1 MLFSRHIYWTILGH
15 ILFILATAGTGLWL
29 IISQQGVVIGIL
41 LVICSLFQIGRLVNK
56 LNSFNQKLRLFFD
69 AIEDKDNM
77 LYFPENNVSREQEM
91 LNRSLNRINAL
102 LIRTQA
108 EYSKQ
113 EHFYRSLLEEVPSGV
128 LAWDSSGKIMMANSA
143 ALTLLGCQQLA
154 QYDQLKPILQE
165 KEKKERLSLSQNQMK
180 LQNETITILSIK
192 DISNELNDKES
203 ESWNKLSHV
212 LTHEIMNTIAPII
225 SLSQTLSAYPDN
237 SEKTLRGLHI
247 IQAQSE
253 RLLEFTESFRRLSYL
268 PQPERK
274 RFSLTALLQNL
285 QELLSTDFQENQIH
299 FTLTCQ
305 PEFIDMDGDENQ
317 LSQVLLNLL
326 RNSIQALDGRTDGA
340 IEIYA
345 YRDEHISIDVTDN
358 GPGIPDELQEKIFIP
373 FFTTKSEGTGIGL
386 SLCRQIIRNH
396 NGHLSILESRPGK
409 TIFHFEISLENK
421 PFTAVEW
428 LLSYKR
434 ILPDMHTKEQYW
446 KYSLIVIILF
456 MGVIIFRQITPFL
469 GGLLGAL
476 TIYILVRGQ
485 MNHLVEKRKLKRSI
499 SALLIT
505 AETIF
510 VFLIPLG
517 LTVWM
522 VANKL
527 QDINLDPQTYIAPI
541 QQVAEFIKEK
551 TGYDVLGKDTLSFI
565 MSILPRIGQIIM
577 ESISSLAINLF
588 VMIFVLYFMLIGG
601 KKMEA
606 YVNDILPF
614 NETNTQEVIHEIN
627 MIVRSNA
634 IGIPLLAIIQGGV
647 AMIGYLLFGAPNI
660 LMLGFLTCFAT
671 IIPMVGTAL
680 VWFPVAAYLAISGDW
695 FNAIGLFGYG
705 AIVVSQSDNLIR
717 FILQKKMADTHPLIT
732 IFGVVIGLPI
742 FGFMGVIFGPLLL
755 SLFFLFVDMFKKEY
769 LDLRNNLPS
778 R

>member
-1 MLFSRHIYWTILGH
+1 MLFSRHIYWTTLGH

-128 LAWDSSGKIMMANSA
+128 
-143 ALTLLGCQQLA
+143 LGCQQLA

-409 TIFHFEISLENK
+409 TIFHIDISL
-421 PFTAVEW
+421 
-428 LLSYKR
+428 
-434 ILPDMHTKEQYW
+434 
-446 KYSLIVIILF
+446 
-456 MGVIIFRQITPFL
+456 
-469 GGLLGAL
+469 
-476 TIYILVRGQ
+476 
-485 MNHLVEKRKLKRSI
+485 
-499 SALLIT
+499 
-505 AETIF
+505 
-510 VFLIPLG
+510 
-517 LTVWM
+517 
-522 VANKL
+522 
-527 QDINLDPQTYIAPI
+527 
-541 QQVAEFIKEK
+541 
-551 TGYDVLGKDTLSFI
+551 
-565 MSILPRIGQIIM
+565 
-577 ESISSLAINLF
+577 
-588 VMIFVLYFMLIGG
+588 
-601 KKMEA
+601 
-606 YVNDILPF
+606 
-614 NETNTQEVIHEIN
+614 
-627 MIVRSNA
+627 
-634 IGIPLLAIIQGGV
+634 
-647 AMIGYLLFGAPNI
+647 
-660 LMLGFLTCFAT
+660 
-671 IIPMVGTAL
+671 
-680 VWFPVAAYLAISGDW
+680 
-695 FNAIGLFGYG
+695 
-705 AIVVSQSDNLIR
+705 
-717 FILQKKMADTHPLIT
+717 
-732 IFGVVIGLPI
+732 
-742 FGFMGVIFGPLLL
+742 
-755 SLFFLFVDMFKKEY
+755 
-769 LDLRNNLPS
+769 
-778 R
+778 

>member
-1 MLFSRHIYWTILGH
+1 MLFSRHIYWTTLGH

-77 LYFPENNVSREQEM
+77 LYFPEINVSREQEM

-396 NGHLSILESRPGK
+396 HEFHIRTFLSHNLHGIQPILSPEEQLRITG
-409 TIFHFEISLENK
+409 IFTTSNIDNAQVISG
-421 PFTAVEW
+421 
-428 LLSYKR
+428 
-434 ILPDMHTKEQYW
+434 I
-446 KYSLIVIILF
+446 LIVIILRF
-456 MGVIIFRQITPFL
+456 YLKPLFDFLFILSKIYFILHITIDKYRLVKIQKLFIYSGYIASMFYIMYGITKIYPVFL
-469 GGLLGAL
+469 
-476 TIYILVRGQ
+476 
-485 MNHLVEKRKLKRSI
+485 
-499 SALLIT
+499 LLI
-505 AETIF
+505 
-510 VFLIPLG
+510 
-517 LTVWM
+517 
-522 VANKL
+522 
-527 QDINLDPQTYIAPI
+527 NL
-541 QQVAEFIKEK
+541 
-551 TGYDVLGKDTLSFI
+551 
-565 MSILPRIGQIIM
+565 
-577 ESISSLAINLF
+577 
-588 VMIFVLYFMLIGG
+588 
-601 KKMEA
+601 
-606 YVNDILPF
+606 
-614 NETNTQEVIHEIN
+614 
-627 MIVRSNA
+627 
-634 IGIPLLAIIQGGV
+634 
-647 AMIGYLLFGAPNI
+647 
-660 LMLGFLTCFAT
+660 
-671 IIPMVGTAL
+671 
-680 VWFPVAAYLAISGDW
+680 
-695 FNAIGLFGYG
+695 
-705 AIVVSQSDNLIR
+705 
-717 FILQKKMADTHPLIT
+717 
-732 IFGVVIGLPI
+732 
-742 FGFMGVIFGPLLL
+742 
-755 SLFFLFVDMFKKEY
+755 
-769 LDLRNNLPS
+769 
-778 R
+778 

>member
-1 MLFSRHIYWTILGH
+1 
-15 ILFILATAGTGLWL
+15 
-29 IISQQGVVIGIL
+29 
-41 LVICSLFQIGRLVNK
+41 
-56 LNSFNQKLRLFFD
+56 
-69 AIEDKDNM
+69 
-77 LYFPENNVSREQEM
+77 
-91 LNRSLNRINAL
+91 
-102 LIRTQA
+102 
-108 EYSKQ
+108 
-113 EHFYRSLLEEVPSGV
+113 
-128 LAWDSSGKIMMANSA
+128 MANSA
-143 ALTLLGCQQLA
+143 ALTLLGCQQQA

-409 TIFHFEISLENK
+409 TIFHIDISL
-421 PFTAVEW
+421 
-428 LLSYKR
+428 
-434 ILPDMHTKEQYW
+434 
-446 KYSLIVIILF
+446 
-456 MGVIIFRQITPFL
+456 
-469 GGLLGAL
+469 
-476 TIYILVRGQ
+476 
-485 MNHLVEKRKLKRSI
+485 
-499 SALLIT
+499 
-505 AETIF
+505 
-510 VFLIPLG
+510 
-517 LTVWM
+517 
-522 VANKL
+522 
-527 QDINLDPQTYIAPI
+527 
-541 QQVAEFIKEK
+541 
-551 TGYDVLGKDTLSFI
+551 
-565 MSILPRIGQIIM
+565 
-577 ESISSLAINLF
+577 
-588 VMIFVLYFMLIGG
+588 
-601 KKMEA
+601 
-606 YVNDILPF
+606 
-614 NETNTQEVIHEIN
+614 
-627 MIVRSNA
+627 
-634 IGIPLLAIIQGGV
+634 
-647 AMIGYLLFGAPNI
+647 
-660 LMLGFLTCFAT
+660 
-671 IIPMVGTAL
+671 
-680 VWFPVAAYLAISGDW
+680 
-695 FNAIGLFGYG
+695 
-705 AIVVSQSDNLIR
+705 
-717 FILQKKMADTHPLIT
+717 
-732 IFGVVIGLPI
+732 
-742 FGFMGVIFGPLLL
+742 
-755 SLFFLFVDMFKKEY
+755 
-769 LDLRNNLPS
+769 
-778 R
+778 

>member
-253 RLLEFTESFRRLSYL
+253 RLLEFTESFRHLSYL
-268 PQPERK
+268 PQPEK
-274 RFSLTALLQNL
+274 RLFSLSDLLHNLEELLQTN
-285 QELLSTDFQENQIH
+285 FQENNIS
-299 FTLTCQ
+299 FTLRCS
-305 PEFIDMDGDENQ
+305 PEPMMTEGDEKQ
-317 LSQVLLNLL
+317 LSQVFLNLL
-326 RNSIQALDGRTDGA
+326 KNAMQALEGHPHGELSLQA
-340 IEIYA
+340 EQ
-345 YRDEHISIDVTDN
+345 DEHIVIDITDN
-358 GPGIPDELQEKIFIP
+358 GPGIPPEIMDKVFIP

-386 SLCRQIIRNH
+386 SLCKEIIRCH
-396 NGHLSILESRPGK
+396 EGHLAIKESRAGK
-409 TIFHFEISLENK
+409 TVFHIE
-421 PFTAVEW
+421 
-428 LLSYKR
+428 
-434 ILPDMHTKEQYW
+434 LP
-446 KYSLIVIILF
+446 
-456 MGVIIFRQITPFL
+456 
-469 GGLLGAL
+469 
-476 TIYILVRGQ
+476 
-485 MNHLVEKRKLKRSI
+485 
-499 SALLIT
+499 
-505 AETIF
+505 
-510 VFLIPLG
+510 
-517 LTVWM
+517 
-522 VANKL
+522 
-527 QDINLDPQTYIAPI
+527 
-541 QQVAEFIKEK
+541 
-551 TGYDVLGKDTLSFI
+551 
-565 MSILPRIGQIIM
+565 
-577 ESISSLAINLF
+577 
-588 VMIFVLYFMLIGG
+588 
-601 KKMEA
+601 
-606 YVNDILPF
+606 
-614 NETNTQEVIHEIN
+614 
-627 MIVRSNA
+627 
-634 IGIPLLAIIQGGV
+634 
-647 AMIGYLLFGAPNI
+647 
-660 LMLGFLTCFAT
+660 
-671 IIPMVGTAL
+671 
-680 VWFPVAAYLAISGDW
+680 
-695 FNAIGLFGYG
+695 
-705 AIVVSQSDNLIR
+705 
-717 FILQKKMADTHPLIT
+717 
-732 IFGVVIGLPI
+732 
-742 FGFMGVIFGPLLL
+742 
-755 SLFFLFVDMFKKEY
+755 
-769 LDLRNNLPS
+769 
-778 R
+778 

>member
-1 MLFSRHIYWTILGH
+1 
-15 ILFILATAGTGLWL
+15 
-29 IISQQGVVIGIL
+29 
-41 LVICSLFQIGRLVNK
+41 
-56 LNSFNQKLRLFFD
+56 
-69 AIEDKDNM
+69 
-77 LYFPENNVSREQEM
+77 
-91 LNRSLNRINAL
+91 
-102 LIRTQA
+102 
-108 EYSKQ
+108 
-113 EHFYRSLLEEVPSGV
+113 
-128 LAWDSSGKIMMANSA
+128 MMANSA

-192 DISNELNDKES
+192 DISNELNNKES

-409 TIFHFEISLENK
+409 TIFHIDISL
-421 PFTAVEW
+421 
-428 LLSYKR
+428 
-434 ILPDMHTKEQYW
+434 
-446 KYSLIVIILF
+446 
-456 MGVIIFRQITPFL
+456 
-469 GGLLGAL
+469 
-476 TIYILVRGQ
+476 
-485 MNHLVEKRKLKRSI
+485 
-499 SALLIT
+499 
-505 AETIF
+505 
-510 VFLIPLG
+510 
-517 LTVWM
+517 
-522 VANKL
+522 
-527 QDINLDPQTYIAPI
+527 
-541 QQVAEFIKEK
+541 
-551 TGYDVLGKDTLSFI
+551 
-565 MSILPRIGQIIM
+565 
-577 ESISSLAINLF
+577 
-588 VMIFVLYFMLIGG
+588 
-601 KKMEA
+601 
-606 YVNDILPF
+606 
-614 NETNTQEVIHEIN
+614 
-627 MIVRSNA
+627 
-634 IGIPLLAIIQGGV
+634 
-647 AMIGYLLFGAPNI
+647 
-660 LMLGFLTCFAT
+660 
-671 IIPMVGTAL
+671 
-680 VWFPVAAYLAISGDW
+680 
-695 FNAIGLFGYG
+695 
-705 AIVVSQSDNLIR
+705 
-717 FILQKKMADTHPLIT
+717 
-732 IFGVVIGLPI
+732 
-742 FGFMGVIFGPLLL
+742 
-755 SLFFLFVDMFKKEY
+755 
-769 LDLRNNLPS
+769 
-778 R
+778 

>member
-1 MLFSRHIYWTILGH
+1 
-15 ILFILATAGTGLWL
+15 
-29 IISQQGVVIGIL
+29 
-41 LVICSLFQIGRLVNK
+41 
-56 LNSFNQKLRLFFD
+56 
-69 AIEDKDNM
+69 
-77 LYFPENNVSREQEM
+77 
-91 LNRSLNRINAL
+91 
-102 LIRTQA
+102 
-108 EYSKQ
+108 
-113 EHFYRSLLEEVPSGV
+113 
-128 LAWDSSGKIMMANSA
+128 MANSA

-253 RLLEFTESFRRLSYL
+253 RLLEFTKSFRRLSYL

-409 TIFHFEISLENK
+409 TIFHIDISL
-421 PFTAVEW
+421 
-428 LLSYKR
+428 
-434 ILPDMHTKEQYW
+434 
-446 KYSLIVIILF
+446 
-456 MGVIIFRQITPFL
+456 
-469 GGLLGAL
+469 
-476 TIYILVRGQ
+476 
-485 MNHLVEKRKLKRSI
+485 
-499 SALLIT
+499 
-505 AETIF
+505 
-510 VFLIPLG
+510 
-517 LTVWM
+517 
-522 VANKL
+522 
-527 QDINLDPQTYIAPI
+527 
-541 QQVAEFIKEK
+541 
-551 TGYDVLGKDTLSFI
+551 
-565 MSILPRIGQIIM
+565 
-577 ESISSLAINLF
+577 
-588 VMIFVLYFMLIGG
+588 
-601 KKMEA
+601 
-606 YVNDILPF
+606 
-614 NETNTQEVIHEIN
+614 
-627 MIVRSNA
+627 
-634 IGIPLLAIIQGGV
+634 
-647 AMIGYLLFGAPNI
+647 
-660 LMLGFLTCFAT
+660 
-671 IIPMVGTAL
+671 
-680 VWFPVAAYLAISGDW
+680 
-695 FNAIGLFGYG
+695 
-705 AIVVSQSDNLIR
+705 
-717 FILQKKMADTHPLIT
+717 
-732 IFGVVIGLPI
+732 
-742 FGFMGVIFGPLLL
+742 
-755 SLFFLFVDMFKKEY
+755 
-769 LDLRNNLPS
+769 
-778 R
+778 

>member
-253 RLLEFTESFRRLSYL
+253 RLLEFTESFRHLSYL
-268 PQPERK
+268 PQPEK
-274 RFSLTALLQNL
+274 RLFSLSDLLHNLEELLQTN
-285 QELLSTDFQENQIH
+285 FQENNIS
-299 FTLTCQ
+299 FTLRCS
-305 PEFIDMDGDENQ
+305 PEPMMTEGDEKQ
-317 LSQVLLNLL
+317 LSQVFLNLL
-326 RNSIQALDGRTDGA
+326 KNAMQALEGHPHGELSLQA
-340 IEIYA
+340 EQ
-345 YRDEHISIDVTDN
+345 DEHIVIDITDN
-358 GPGIPDELQEKIFIP
+358 GPGIPPEIMDKVFIP

-386 SLCRQIIRNH
+386 SLCKEIIRRH
-396 NGHLSILESRPGK
+396 EGHLAIKESRAGK
-409 TIFHFEISLENK
+409 TVFHIE
-421 PFTAVEW
+421 
-428 LLSYKR
+428 
-434 ILPDMHTKEQYW
+434 LP
-446 KYSLIVIILF
+446 
-456 MGVIIFRQITPFL
+456 
-469 GGLLGAL
+469 
-476 TIYILVRGQ
+476 
-485 MNHLVEKRKLKRSI
+485 
-499 SALLIT
+499 
-505 AETIF
+505 
-510 VFLIPLG
+510 
-517 LTVWM
+517 
-522 VANKL
+522 
-527 QDINLDPQTYIAPI
+527 
-541 QQVAEFIKEK
+541 
-551 TGYDVLGKDTLSFI
+551 
-565 MSILPRIGQIIM
+565 
-577 ESISSLAINLF
+577 
-588 VMIFVLYFMLIGG
+588 
-601 KKMEA
+601 
-606 YVNDILPF
+606 
-614 NETNTQEVIHEIN
+614 
-627 MIVRSNA
+627 
-634 IGIPLLAIIQGGV
+634 
-647 AMIGYLLFGAPNI
+647 
-660 LMLGFLTCFAT
+660 
-671 IIPMVGTAL
+671 
-680 VWFPVAAYLAISGDW
+680 
-695 FNAIGLFGYG
+695 
-705 AIVVSQSDNLIR
+705 
-717 FILQKKMADTHPLIT
+717 
-732 IFGVVIGLPI
+732 
-742 FGFMGVIFGPLLL
+742 
-755 SLFFLFVDMFKKEY
+755 
-769 LDLRNNLPS
+769 
-778 R
+778 

>member
-1 MLFSRHIYWTILGH
+1 
-15 ILFILATAGTGLWL
+15 
-29 IISQQGVVIGIL
+29 
-41 LVICSLFQIGRLVNK
+41 
-56 LNSFNQKLRLFFD
+56 
-69 AIEDKDNM
+69 
-77 LYFPENNVSREQEM
+77 
-91 LNRSLNRINAL
+91 
-102 LIRTQA
+102 
-108 EYSKQ
+108 
-113 EHFYRSLLEEVPSGV
+113 
-128 LAWDSSGKIMMANSA
+128 MANSA

-386 SLCRQIIRNH
+386 RLCRQIIRNH

-409 TIFHFEISLENK
+409 TIFHIDISL
-421 PFTAVEW
+421 
-428 LLSYKR
+428 
-434 ILPDMHTKEQYW
+434 
-446 KYSLIVIILF
+446 
-456 MGVIIFRQITPFL
+456 
-469 GGLLGAL
+469 
-476 TIYILVRGQ
+476 
-485 MNHLVEKRKLKRSI
+485 
-499 SALLIT
+499 
-505 AETIF
+505 
-510 VFLIPLG
+510 
-517 LTVWM
+517 
-522 VANKL
+522 
-527 QDINLDPQTYIAPI
+527 
-541 QQVAEFIKEK
+541 
-551 TGYDVLGKDTLSFI
+551 
-565 MSILPRIGQIIM
+565 
-577 ESISSLAINLF
+577 
-588 VMIFVLYFMLIGG
+588 
-601 KKMEA
+601 
-606 YVNDILPF
+606 
-614 NETNTQEVIHEIN
+614 
-627 MIVRSNA
+627 
-634 IGIPLLAIIQGGV
+634 
-647 AMIGYLLFGAPNI
+647 
-660 LMLGFLTCFAT
+660 
-671 IIPMVGTAL
+671 
-680 VWFPVAAYLAISGDW
+680 
-695 FNAIGLFGYG
+695 
-705 AIVVSQSDNLIR
+705 
-717 FILQKKMADTHPLIT
+717 
-732 IFGVVIGLPI
+732 
-742 FGFMGVIFGPLLL
+742 
-755 SLFFLFVDMFKKEY
+755 
-769 LDLRNNLPS
+769 
-778 R
+778 